1 MCLSV
6 CNNVCVCVSACVPRS
21 HCLHL
26 GACVQLPAWTNRS
39 VLLFFCCCHF
49 ISFSPSTP
57 YCLLALTH
65 VLSHTLSHTRA
76 LTHALS
82 HTHTHKLSLF
92 VPPSSGFLPTCWTVP
107 VPLVPTVI
115 TIHPPP
121 LLSSQPRVSQSKQ
134 DPESTIKQRESM
146 ELSGQTKPKL
156 FHQPNEQTHQNTHTC
171 SHTHTNTSCP
181 HAHPTGM
188 LNCTLQSYLFP

>member
-1 MCLSV
+1 MLVCVCVLGCVLVCVCVGVCVSVCVCMCLSV

-26 GACVQLPAWTNRS
+26 GACVQLPAWANRS

-115 TIHPPP
+115 TVQV
-121 LLSSQPRVSQSKQ
+121 LY
-134 DPESTIKQRESM
+134 STANGQEW
-146 ELSGQTKPKL
+146 LSGPQRA
-156 FHQPNEQTHQNTHTC
+156 C
-171 SHTHTNTSCP
+171 R
-181 HAHPTGM
+181 AG
-188 LNCTLQSYLFP
+188 